1 MSISNDKNVYQRSEG
16 KNSGKESSSG
26 SSGSSGSHT
35 NGKNWGSFRSG
46 HYFGLKT
53 CGPQSMVTGMMWFW
67 NRIEGHTL
75 PVRHWCDQNDRLG
88 RYGWTRHDFHSFGIQ
103 EIVDQNVVFE
113 TSFIKLSHNSWKAR
127 IEAKP
132 KYTEQSTSMPSV
144 PISLIFYA
152 ATQTAEDRLQ
162 VMPFNA
168 DLKPNSNFQIEG
180 HSQDLGDFR
189 MTLKV
194 SKNKANVLFRNY
206 LNTVSNPPLVNLKE
220 SLLNNLVLFD
230 INDMNRNPI
239 FVVNGDSFDK
249 RDQINSANF
258 VAHQIVFSS
267 AVQLDIEFQT
277 LSAQSNTESNDQS
290 VNIDSYRNELE
301 KRTLQFDKDFELKFG
316 LEEKKFSQNEISFAK
331 AIVSN
336 VLGSIGCFNGYSSVQ
351 SDPTE
356 EPVAYGP
363 LQLLTGVP
371 SRSFFPRGFLWDEG
385 FHQLLIGEWD
395 RELSEV
401 MIESWLSL
409 MNSEGWIPREVILGG
424 EAEARVPKEFVNQKT
439 TNANPPALFLAID
452 KLEVILGGEAE
463 ARVPKEFVNQKTT
476 NANPP
481 ALFLAIDK
489 LLNNGNVDIK
499 WLHKVFPR
507 LQLWYNWYNSSQTGQ
522 ISSTYRWRGRDPN
535 SITEL
540 NPKTLTSGLDDYPRA
555 THPTDDEMHLDLRS
569 WVAFASQVMSKIA
582 KLVDK
587 SFAQRYEETAKYLS
601 DNQLLDSLHWSD
613 KHNMY
618 CDKGLH
624 STQVKLIKVRNK
636 SDNGFVKV
644 RTEVTPPAFDCVP
657 ELGYVSLFPFM
668 LTLIETKN
676 PKLAKVLDDLEN
688 PKLIWSSYGI
698 RSLSRSSPYY
708 GQHNTEVDP
717 PYWRGAVW
725 LNMNYLILKIWINK
739 VGPKAIVSELL
750 TNGLCV
756 QYKLLEEVFPL
767 EFDGL
772 GIAAH
777 IVNCLLTHCDCSQT
791 SAQFLSFTF
800 WEQIRKLFDH
810 LSREIMCTAVD
821 AIPCVGLRGH
831 VLGHNGALKSCGPKR
846 LISWLVAL
854 KKVSVESMAGLRVRS
869 GAGMRPKVYDLSGGS
884 EL

>member
-1 MSISNDKNVYQRSEG
+1 MCGPNRGYGLGSDGEVMGSEG
-16 KNSGKESSSG
+16 TGGQVLVFVSG
-26 SSGSSGSHT
+26 
-35 NGKNWGSFRSG
+35 FD
-46 HYFGLKT
+46 
-53 CGPQSMVTGMMWFW
+53 C
-67 NRIEGHTL
+67 TL
-75 PVRHWCDQNDRLG
+75 N
-88 RYGWTRHDFHSFGIQ
+88 
-103 EIVDQNVVFE
+103 
-113 TSFIKLSHNSWKAR
+113 
-127 IEAKP
+127 
-132 KYTEQSTSMPSV
+132 
-144 PISLIFYA
+144 
-152 ATQTAEDRLQ
+152 
-162 VMPFNA
+162 
-168 DLKPNSNFQIEG
+168 
-180 HSQDLGDFR
+180 
-189 MTLKV
+189 
-194 SKNKANVLFRNY
+194 
-206 LNTVSNPPLVNLKE
+206 
-220 SLLNNLVLFD
+220 
-230 INDMNRNPI
+230 
-239 FVVNGDSFDK
+239 
-249 RDQINSANF
+249 
-258 VAHQIVFSS
+258 
-267 AVQLDIEFQT
+267 
-277 LSAQSNTESNDQS
+277 
-290 VNIDSYRNELE
+290 
-301 KRTLQFDKDFELKFG
+301 
-316 LEEKKFSQNEISFAK
+316 
-331 AIVSN
+331 
-336 VLGSIGCFNGYSSVQ
+336 
-351 SDPTE
+351 
-356 EPVAYGP
+356 
-363 LQLLTGVP
+363 GVP

-409 MNSEGWIPREVILGG
+409 MNSEGWIPR
-424 EAEARVPKEFVNQKT
+424 
-439 TNANPPALFLAID
+439 
-452 KLEVILGGEAE
+452 EVILGGEAE

-725 LNMNYLILKIWINK
+725 LNMNYLILKSLHHYSSTA
-739 VGPKAIVSELL
+739 GPYQSRALAIYQRLRQNLIS
-750 TNGLCV
+750 T
-756 QYKLLEEVFPL
+756 VFT
-767 EFDGL
+767 EYARSGY
-772 GIAAH
+772 
-777 IVNCLLTHCDCSQT
+777 V
-791 SAQFLSFTF
+791 
-800 WEQIRKLFDH
+800 WEQYNDMTGKGQGSHPFTGWSALIVL
-810 LSREIMCTAVD
+810 IMAE
-821 AIPCVGLRGH
+821 
-831 VLGHNGALKSCGPKR
+831 K
-846 LISWLVAL
+846 
-854 KKVSVESMAGLRVRS
+854 
-869 GAGMRPKVYDLSGGS
+869 Y
-884 EL
+884 